1 MHCTTYQRY
10 TNTIGWL
17 GRSKRNHREVTYSI
31 VQNAGKVTVAVLVDE
46 GGERKS
52 VRLDAA
58 VECVVARV
66 DAADTTPPLEEGLA
80 GRRAYAPDVVRKRV
94 RLRSAAPVEPYVEG
108 YARLGLADHIVGGER
123 RPSQR
128 QPIPC
133 SAACQQHGAL
143 QRHACHAIAYS
154 GGPSVVCE
162 EREEAWVGAR
172 VGCRPSQGIPDAP
185 QPRPQRAEVRALG

>member
-31 VQNAGKVTVAVLVDE
+31 VQNVGKVTVAVLVDE

-108 YARLGLADHIVGGER
+108 YACLGLADHIVGGER

-128 QPIPC
+128 QPVPC
-133 SAACQQHGAL
+133 GAAT
-143 QRHACHAIAYS
+143 R
-154 GGPSVVCE
+154 
-162 EREEAWVGAR
+162 
-172 VGCRPSQGIPDAP
+172 
-185 QPRPQRAEVRALG
+185 

>member
-1 MHCTTYQRY
+1 MIRCVHCTTYQRY

-17 GRSKRNHREVTYSI
+17 GRSKRNHREVTYRI
-31 VQNAGKVTVAVLVDE
+31 VQNVGKVTVAVLVDE

-80 GRRAYAPDVVRKRV
+80 GRRAYAPDVVRKGV

-108 YARLGLADHIVGGER
+108 
-123 RPSQR
+123 
-128 QPIPC
+128 
-133 SAACQQHGAL
+133 
-143 QRHACHAIAYS
+143 
-154 GGPSVVCE
+154 
-162 EREEAWVGAR
+162 
-172 VGCRPSQGIPDAP
+172 
-185 QPRPQRAEVRALG
+185 